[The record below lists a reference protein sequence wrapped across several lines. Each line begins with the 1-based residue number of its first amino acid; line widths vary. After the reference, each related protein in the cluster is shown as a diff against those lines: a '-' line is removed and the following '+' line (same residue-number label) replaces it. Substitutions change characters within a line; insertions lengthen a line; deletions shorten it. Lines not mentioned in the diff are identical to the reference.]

1 MDDRFQS
8 DAEYG
13 RVGREDV
20 GESRPPALHAPS
32 ESAHAAIAL
41 GAVFAVMGFPALL
54 MIHALDISHFG
65 GWPRGLIVVA
75 AVLGLLGGLF
85 VLACSVIGLVFGI
98 FGIGTARRGGRP
110 IALALAGVM
119 LNILDLLVWL
129 GALIAWIAVVAGRL

>member
-1 MDDRFQS
+1 
-8 DAEYG
+8 
-13 RVGREDV
+13 
-20 GESRPPALHAPS
+20 
-32 ESAHAAIAL
+32 
-41 GAVFAVMGFPALL
+41 MGFPALL
-54 MIHALDISHFG
+54 MIHALDVSHFG